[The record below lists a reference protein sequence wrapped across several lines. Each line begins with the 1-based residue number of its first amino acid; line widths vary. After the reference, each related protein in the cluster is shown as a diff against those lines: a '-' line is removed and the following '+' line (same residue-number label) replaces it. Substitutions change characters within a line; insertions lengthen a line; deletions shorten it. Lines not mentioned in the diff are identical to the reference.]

1 VASSGRS
8 SPATP
13 TIVSPFARLVLAHAV
28 NVMGDAFLTVALAG
42 SLFFTVSPGEARPKV
57 LLYLLLTMVPFTLL
71 APLFGP
77 WMDRTRNGKK
87 VLIVASAAGRGA
99 LCLLMAQHIDSVLLF
114 PEAFAALMLSKG
126 YTVAKSAIVPS
137 LVGSED
143 ELVRANSRLA
153 LVSGI
158 AAAAGGV
165 PAAGILAV
173 LDGEWVLRFA
183 ALVYLGAVMLS
194 AAIPRPV
201 EIAAAETVEQREE
214 LHAPSIRAAGSAL
227 GLLRATVGFTT
238 FFLAFA
244 LKERG
249 DPAWFYGAVLL
260 VSGAGN
266 LTGVLLAPLLR
277 RRIKEEWIIV
287 GSLLVPALVMLF
299 SARSVGRGAFLVAAG
314 VIAVGAA
321 AGRVAFDSLLQ
332 RDAPDFARGRAFA
345 RFETR
350 FQLVWV
356 IGGVLAVAFVPMSAR
371 TAFFLTCLVLGFAGL
386 SYLGAVRAGR
396 GAPADPPAALGGE
409 STA

>member
-1 VASSGRS
+1 
-8 SPATP
+8 
-13 TIVSPFARLVLAHAV
+13 
-28 NVMGDAFLTVALAG
+28 
-42 SLFFTVSPGEARPKV
+42 
-57 LLYLLLTMVPFTLL
+57 MVPFTLL

-87 VLIVASAAGRGA
+87 LLIVASAAGRGV
-99 LCLLMAQHIDSVLLF
+99 LCLLMAEHINGVLLF

-126 YTVAKSAIVPS
+126 YTVAKSALVPS

-158 AAAAGGV
+158 AAAVGGL
-165 PAAGILAV
+165 PAAGILAL
-173 LDGEWVLRFA
+173 LDGAWVLRFA

-201 EIAAAETVEQREE
+201 EIAPAETVEQREE
-214 LHAPSIRAAGSAL
+214 LHAPSIRAAGSAI

-266 LTGVLLAPLLR
+266 LIGILLAPLLR

-287 GSLLVPALVMLF
+287 GSLLVPALVTLF
-299 SARSVGRGAFLVAAG
+299 AARSVGRGAFLVVAG
-314 VIAVGAA
+314 AIAVGAA
-321 AGRVAFDSLLQ
+321 AGRVSFDSLLQ

-356 IGGVLAVAFVPMSAR
+356 IGGVLAVALVPVSAR

-396 GAPADPPAALGGE
+396 AARADPPAALGGE
-409 STA
+409 SPA